1 MKKEANLV
9 NYRISDLKFVNHL
22 NGPTKLE
29 LNYRYSYNVGY
40 SQQNTCRGELRA
52 EIADKTA
59 PDKFSLDL
67 TLVGVFMTEPGIQ
80 KEILHLRTYDM
91 LFPYLKALV
100 SALTA
105 TVGVPPIYAPYIDIS
120 DKSIIKFEM
129 PRNDDV

>member
-9 NYRISDLKFVNHL
+9 NYRISDMKFVNHL

-52 EIADKTA
+52 E
-59 PDKFSLDL
+59 KFSLDL
-67 TLVGVFMTEPGIQ
+67 TLVGVFMTEPGVQ